1 MKRKLEVT
9 CNELHNLYLDYKYP
23 VLFVSPKLVL
33 EMRGIQYAFKIAF
46 KKAIFFL
53 KKSIS
58 NRLWD
63 RVPFISR
70 YLCRDNLRWLDSL
83 KMENRFDF
91 EVFCCHGQQKTFTK
105 SNQKSSLKK
114 RTIVVPKNSNIP
126 VVIYGFARPD
136 HLRKLLSSIE
146 NSKDY
151 NRFHFVFFL
160 DGPRNPTEIA
170 LVKEVHD
177 VCLRFPAKHKT
188 IFSSE
193 FNVGLHDSVVK
204 GLDAVFQSYEFAV
217 VLEDDLECD
226 PKVLSWFEEQSHNLT
241 EERHQGGLCGYFPP
255 MLEQFAERTFE
266 CSRFHSW
273 GWATWRNVWNEI
285 DFTDQRL
292 LELVVSRVSREKIFL
307 SGPDILPIA
316 IAQIA
321 GDIDSWAVKFTFS
334 AITSDQKFKFP
345 GSSLIKNNG
354 YGKESTH
361 TGVRRDNIKKDFEKR
376 RMPESLGSLLR
387 AYYA

>member
-9 CNELHNLYLDYKYP
+9 CNELHNLYLNYKYP

-33 EMRGIQYAFKIAF
+33 EMRGIQYASKIAF

-58 NRLWD
+58 NRLWN
-63 RVPFISR
+63 RLPFISR

-114 RTIVVPKNSNIP
+114 RPIVVPKNSNIP
-126 VVIYGFARPD
+126 VVIYGFARPN

-177 VCLRFPAKHKT
+177 VCLRFPATHKT
-188 IFSSE
+188 IISSE
-193 FNVGLHDSVVK
+193 FNVGLHDSVVR

-226 PKVLSWFEEQSHNLT
+226 PKALSWFEEQSHNLT
-241 EERHQGGLCGYFPP
+241 EERRQGGLCGYFPP
-255 MLEQFAERTFE
+255 MLKQFTERTFE
-266 CSRFHSW
+266 CGRFHSW

-307 SGPDILPIA
+307 TGPDILPIA

-334 AITSDQKFKFP
+334 AITSDQKFIFP

-361 TGVRRDNIKKDFEKR
+361 TGVRRDNIKKDFGKC
-376 RMPESLGSLLR
+376 RMPESIGSLLR